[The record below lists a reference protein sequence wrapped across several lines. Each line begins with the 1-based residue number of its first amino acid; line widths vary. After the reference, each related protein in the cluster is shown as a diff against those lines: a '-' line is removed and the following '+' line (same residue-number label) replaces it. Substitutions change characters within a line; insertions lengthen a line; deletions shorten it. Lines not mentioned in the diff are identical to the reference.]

1 MYGTTSF
8 PRKRMARNSSPM
20 ARDRISFR
28 RFLFAVTMNAS
39 GSRMLFEPRENAY
52 TLYFYESGVELVQ
65 PSQTVVPRLS
75 QAVRVVRGKSYLCTF
90 SNGKTSVCPSATHP
104 GTHRAIRLALYP
116 RVASRGMIESRSG
129 GILGPQKSAQA
140 SLCSPLQKVTHMRD
154 KQTAILLYRSVC
166 TVQLLRSVHSI
177 IKPKCWNVAR
187 SMHRIPGALSLVF
200 ALFIGGSGGPSLAV
214 AAEPTPPRAGMT
226 GPRTGNTHAFGS
238 GTITNRSD
246 GSSSRTQPFGSGSIT
261 TERGRDGKIVTGN
274 TQKFGSGTITRWSD
288 GTSSQTRPF
297 GSGTI
302 TTEQGRNGQ
311 AVTGNTQKFGS
322 GTITTRSDGSRSTSQ
337 PLGSGTIQRDQPGR
351 K

>member
-1 MYGTTSF
+1 MLIPCASTSLGWSWF
-8 PRKRMARNSSPM
+8 NPAKRWCP
-20 ARDRISFR
+20 
-28 RFLFAVTMNAS
+28 
-39 GSRMLFEPRENAY
+39 P
-52 TLYFYESGVELVQ
+52 
-65 PSQTVVPRLS
+65 LS
-75 QAVRVVRGKSYLCTF
+75 QASLAVGGKSHLCTF
-90 SNGKTSVCPSATHP
+90 STCKTSVCPSATHP
-104 GTHRAIRLALYP
+104 GPHRAVRPALYP
-116 RVASRGMIESRSG
+116 RVASHGMFERSG
-129 GILGPQKSAQA
+129 GILGPHVGPQRSAQA

-154 KQTAILLYRSVC
+154 KQTATLLCRSILP
-166 TVQLLRSVHSI
+166 VQLIHLVHSI
-177 IKPKCWNVAR
+177 FNPKCRNVTR

-261 TERGRDGKIVTGN
+261 TERGRDGKTVTGN

-337 PLGSGTIQRDQPGR
+337 PFGSGTIQRDQPGR

>member
-1 MYGTTSF
+1 M
-8 PRKRMARNSSPM
+8 
-20 ARDRISFR
+20 
-28 RFLFAVTMNAS
+28 
-39 GSRMLFEPRENAY
+39 
-52 TLYFYESGVELVQ
+52 YFYESGVVLVQ
-65 PSQTVVPRLS
+65 SSQTVVPPLS
-75 QAVRVVRGKSYLCTF
+75 QAELAVRGKSHLCTF
-90 SNGKTSVCPSATHP
+90 STCKRSVCLSATHLGP
-104 GTHRAIRLALYP
+104 HRAARPVRYP
-116 RVASRGMIESRSG
+116 RVASRGILKKRSG
-129 GILGPQKSAQA
+129 GILGPHRSAQA

-154 KQTAILLYRSVC
+154 KQTAILLCRSILP
-166 TVQLLRSVHSI
+166 VQLLHLVHSI
-177 IKPKCWNVAR
+177 FNPKCWNVVQ

-322 GTITTRSDGSRSTSQ
+322 GTITNRSDGSRSTSQ
-337 PLGSGTIQRDQPGR
+337 PFGSGTIQRDQPGR

>member
-1 MYGTTSF
+1 
-8 PRKRMARNSSPM
+8 
-20 ARDRISFR
+20 
-28 RFLFAVTMNAS
+28 
-39 GSRMLFEPRENAY
+39 MLK
-52 TLYFYESGVELVQ
+52 Q
-65 PSQTVVPRLS
+65 
-75 QAVRVVRGKSYLCTF
+75 
-90 SNGKTSVCPSATHP
+90 
-104 GTHRAIRLALYP
+104 
-116 RVASRGMIESRSG
+116 SG
-129 GILGPQKSAQA
+129 GILGPHVGPQRSA
-140 SLCSPLQKVTHMRD
+140 SLCSPLQKVTHMQD
-154 KQTAILLYRSVC
+154 KQTAILLCRSILP
-166 TVQLLRSVHSI
+166 VQLLYSVHSI
-177 IKPKCWNVAR
+177 FNPKCWNVAR
-187 SMHRIPGALSLVF
+187 SMHRIPAAVSLVF

-337 PLGSGTIQRDQPGR
+337 PFGSGTIQRDQPGR